1 MPTRVLKELSRR
13 RVFRG
18 AGTYVVVAWLVLRVV
33 DLATDPTDPA
43 RRLALM
49 WAIGLFPLAVL
60 FSWVFQVTPAAI
72 EREDHGAPHPQKSPF
87 GRALDIGVVAGLVV
101 VVLGEILRRVL

>member
-1 MPTRVLKELSRR
+1 VPTRVLRELSRR

-18 AGTYVVVAWLVLRVV
+18 AGTYVVVAWLALRFV
-33 DLATDPTDPA
+33 DAVTDPTDPA

-72 EREDHGAPHPQKSPF
+72 EREDHGAPHPPKSRF
-87 GRALDIGVVAGLVV
+87 GHALDVGVAAGVVV
-101 VVLGEILRRVL
+101 VVLGEILRRAL